1 MASVDND
8 GNRWRTVILVVAPA
22 VLLAAFV
29 THSYLPGRLP
39 NDAAV
44 AEATWTVR
52 PAGDGYTSPPAWH
65 PA

>member
-29 THSYLPGRLP
+29 TIP
-39 NDAAV
+39 
-44 AEATWTVR
+44 T
-52 PAGDGYTSPPAWH
+52 
-65 PA
+65 